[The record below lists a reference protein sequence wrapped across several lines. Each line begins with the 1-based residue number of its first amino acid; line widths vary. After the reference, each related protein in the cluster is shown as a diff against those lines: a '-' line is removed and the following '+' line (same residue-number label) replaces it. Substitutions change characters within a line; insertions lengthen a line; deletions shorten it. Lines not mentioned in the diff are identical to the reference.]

1 VSLVIGLI
9 ALSAISDLLSG
20 MRDGSNFVST
30 VISTRALAPR
40 LALRLAALALFVGPF
55 ALGVAVARTFGQ
67 DIVDPGAMSLEVL
80 IAATAGALIWNL
92 LTWFFSVPS
101 SSTHAILGGLLG
113 AVGIGSGFEA
123 IHIHGLSKVLLSL
136 VLSPALGFAFG
147 YVFTRLVYR
156 MARNTTPLINA
167 DFRRAQVATAVVL
180 ALSYGAN
187 DAEKSMG
194 LITIGLVSAGILPA
208 FHVPLWVIALSA
220 FSTST
225 GVIVGGQRLA
235 RTLGGRLYRIQPV
248 HGFSSQLSSAIVIL
262 SAALVGGPVSSSQVI
277 TTSILGV
284 GSSDRLNQIRW
295 GLATHIAEV
304 WLITIP
310 ACALLAAGV
319 YWILGLALA

>member
-1 VSLVIGLI
+1 VNLVIGLI
-9 ALSAISDLLSG
+9 ALSAVSDLLSG

-30 VISTRALAPR
+30 IISTRALGPAV
-40 LALRLAALALFVGPF
+40 ALRMAAAALFAGPF
-55 ALGVAVARTFGQ
+55 VLGVAVARTFGQ
-67 DIVDPGAMSLEVL
+67 DIVDPAAMSLEVL
-80 IAATAGALIWNL
+80 IAATAGAVIWNL

-113 AVGIGSGFEA
+113 AVGVGSGLHT

-136 VLSPALGFAFG
+136 ILSPALGFAFG
-147 YVFTRLVYR
+147 YVFTRLVYHFSR
-156 MARNTTPLINA
+156 RATPRVNA
-167 DFRRAQVATAVVL
+167 DFRRGQIATAAVL

-194 LITIGLVSAGILPA
+194 LITIGLVSAGVLPA

-220 FSTST
+220 LSTSI
-225 GVIVGGQRLA
+225 GVLIGGERLV
-235 RTLGGRLYRIQPV
+235 RTLGGRLYRIHPV
-248 HGFSSQLSSAIVIL
+248 HGFSSQLSSAVVIL

-295 GLATHIAEV
+295 GLATHIVEV

-319 YWILGLALA
+319 YWILGTALG